1 MAKYLIGLDAGHGLG
16 TAGKRTCKLTKDLVM
31 DGKTY
36 KKGDTIK
43 EREFNQRILKLV
55 EKELDK
61 VKDISYIECMGAI
74 TEDTSLA
81 NRVKKAN
88 NNKVDLFV
96 SIHANALTGEQQ
108 DKAQGL
114 VCIHT
119 KNCSSKSITLTNN
132 MYNRLSKEVKWYKDG
147 ATRYGVRTDVDLTGN
162 TYYVLRNT
170 NMPATLLELGFMDNL
185 NDVENM
191 VTDKFAKDCAKA
203 IARALCDTLGVN
215 GSVID
220 TTNSSTNSSS
230 NSVASTKVYRVIAG
244 SFGVKANAEAQMK
257 KLQDLGITG
266 VFLEAKNVEK

>member
-1 MAKYLIGLDAGHGLG
+1 MAKYLIGLDAGHGIN
-16 TAGKRTCKLTKDLVM
+16 TAGKRTCPLKKDLVM

-36 KKGDTIK
+36 KKGSTIK

-61 VKDISYIECMGAI
+61 VSDIDYIECMGAVS
-74 TEDTSLA
+74 EDTSLA

-88 NNKVDLFV
+88 DNKVDLFV
-96 SIHANALTGEQQ
+96 SIHANALNGTEQ

-119 KNCSSKSITLTNN
+119 KNCSSKSITLTKN

-215 GSVID
+215 GSVIGS
-220 TTNSSTNSSS
+220 TNTSSNTSSNSSS
-230 NSVASTKVYRVIAG
+230 NGVASTKMYRTVIFSG
-244 SFGVKANAEAQMK
+244 SYENAVKMKNEAM
-257 KLQDLGITG
+257 
-266 VFLEAKNVEK
+266 AKGFADAFVVEK